1 MLATLSTEIADAV
14 TAVAPSVVQVLGPGR
29 PVSGLVHGDDV
40 VVAMASALG
49 RGDGV
54 RVRRHDG
61 VEQEA
66 ELAGWDP
73 ATSLAVLRVRG
84 LDLAAAAV
92 TEAPPRVGNIVIAVG
107 RSWSNAVTASA
118 GIIAV
123 IGGPLYTGRRRSIA
137 EVIRTTAPMH
147 GGFAGGALIGA
158 GGGLIGIT
166 TAAAIRGLGVV
177 IPAPIVSQAVASI
190 MEHGGAR
197 RGYLGVAGQAV
208 ELPETQRGPDGEANA
223 LLVVAVTAGSPAA
236 EAGIMIG
243 DVLVRFGTHRIISAG
258 DLLALLGADRIGS
271 TVPVEI
277 RRGGAP
283 LELKVTIRERPRG

>member
-1 MLATLSTEIADAV
+1 M
-14 TAVAPSVVQVLGPGR
+14 
-29 PVSGLVHGDDV
+29 
-40 VVAMASALG
+40 
-49 RGDGV
+49 
-54 RVRRHDG
+54 
-61 VEQEA
+61 
-66 ELAGWDP
+66 
-73 ATSLAVLRVRG
+73 
-84 LDLAAAAV
+84 DLAAAAV
-92 TEAPPRVGNIVIAVG
+92 TEEPPRVGNIVIAVG

-147 GGFAGGALIGA
+147 GGFAGGALIDGR
-158 GGGLIGIT
+158 GGLIGIT

-177 IPAPIVSQAVASI
+177 IPAPIVSKAVSAV

-208 ELPETQRGPDGEANA
+208 ELPEAQRGPDGDANA

-243 DVLVRFGTHRIISAG
+243 DVLVSFDTHRVISAG

-283 LELKVTIRERPRG
+283 LELNLTIRERPRG